1 MKSDSKKQAKEAK
14 KGSLSSSSSSSSPSS
29 SHLSICLSHTHVVMI
44 AARNGESKHAKAT
57 KRSKIEAKGEA
68 KGEDEDEIESD
79 VKEIDESSLKGG
91 LSVSISFHTPLL
103 SLT

>member
-1 MKSDSKKQAKEAK
+1 
-14 KGSLSSSSSSSSPSS
+14 
-29 SHLSICLSHTHVVMI
+29 MI
-44 AARNGESKHAKAT
+44 AARKRESKHAKAT